1 MQGYLL
7 ADAILFVI
15 LNCTWQQISAS
26 LTDIEQVSIASDNIQ
41 TAVWLGITGRLRVIR
56 IKVYLDASDLACFGV
71 FRMFFGRFCQ
81 LSDGSVYFKQ
91 G

>member
-26 LTDIEQVSIASDNIQ
+26 LTDNEQVSIASDNI
-41 TAVWLGITGRLRVIR
+41 
-56 IKVYLDASDLACFGV
+56 
-71 FRMFFGRFCQ
+71 
-81 LSDGSVYFKQ
+81 
-91 G
+91 